1 MANIPFLTQGYFTT
15 RVGIG
20 TDSPDAQLQVV
31 ETTAANIATFENTTQ
46 TQSVVNIK
54 TAEVLNNASA
64 LTFSVGDNLSST
76 DIFAEIRGKVVNDGG
91 ALKGDLIFITNKGD
105 DGEERMRILANGSV
119 GIGTEDPPQKLT
131 VNGGAFIT
139 SNLISP
145 GNIGTYT
152 YNAAAIDYQNNGT
165 RFWSW
170 GNATTRGSFSFIQ
183 LESDGQNQQTA
194 LTINSAGNVGIGT
207 PSPTRRLEISETGNG
222 NSKEAIFRSIGTNTL
237 GSGSA
242 VSEIVTRQV
251 TGGGVNESA
260 MDIRVRAIG
269 DLFASP
275 NTVMTLEGGGN
286 VGIGT
291 SSPLSNLHIE
301 TTNSSAYLQLRRNFT
316 GSKGRLF
323 LGSESE
329 ANIIASQGD
338 AVTDA
343 KPLAF
348 QIAETEKMRIDDS
361 GNVGIGE
368 TNPGEKLDVKGG
380 NIRLVD
386 ASAGLIFTAPN
397 GKLWKQTISNTGVPV
412 YTDVSP

>member
-105 DGEERMRILANGSV
+105 DGEERMRIDSDGNV

-194 LTINSAGNVGIGT
+194 LTINSDGNVGIG
-207 PSPTRRLEISETGNG
+207 
-222 NSKEAIFRSIGTNTL
+222 A
-237 GSGSA
+237 
-242 VSEIVTRQV
+242 
-251 TGGGVNESA
+251 
-260 MDIRVRAIG
+260 D
-269 DLFASP
+269 
-275 NTVMTLEGGGN
+275 
-286 VGIGT
+286 
-291 SSPLSNLHIE
+291 SPLTAGGDAKWLTMAGESTSTYSGGIIYTIGAERNAFTYFESDYLIQQAQAGFGQKFKVN
-301 TTNSSAYLQLRRNFT
+301 NSS
-316 GSKGRLF
+316 
-323 LGSESE
+323 
-329 ANIIASQGD
+329 
-338 AVTDA
+338 
-343 KPLAF
+343 LAMT
-348 QIAETEKMRIDDS
+348 ILSS
-361 GNVGIGE
+361 GKVGIGE
-368 TNPGEKLDVKGG
+368 TNPTESLEVSG
-380 NIRLVD
+380 N
-386 ASAGLIFTAPN
+386 
-397 GKLWKQTISNTGVPV
+397 
-412 YTDVSP
+412 